1 MSKILCGRILL
12 SLLFL
17 THAVFAQSAKS
28 SETMLPLQFDTGN
41 PAPYGMASTVIT
53 IEGKPF
59 PIIVD
64 TGAKKY
70 GLALTK
76 EALSQI
82 HFQFTGKLICSNS
95 TTGKHC
101 EKEFIIPE
109 VKLGTFTVKNVE
121 GILVEH
127 LWGGNDDKF
136 KATEASRNGLLGYA
150 LLSKFNILLDYKNS
164 EITLVKPGNTV
175 TQYNIAKWSAILF
188 DNHLHAKLNA
198 DGKLLTFSWDTGA
211 IPSII
216 SRKAAADFKQM
227 HCPKNNPYK
236 ESIDNCL
243 RVNIASLLTTDNE
256 FISNNT
262 WFSVTDIP
270 ENAPFDGL
278 IGSNFYAN
286 NLVYFDFDNHK
297 IYVKP
302 ISN

>member
-1 MSKILCGRILL
+1 MNKDFYSKILL
-12 SLLFL
+12 SLLLL
-17 THAVFAQSAKS
+17 THAAFAQPVKS
-28 SETMLPLQFDTGN
+28 SETTLPLQFDTGN
-41 PAPYGMASTVIT
+41 PAPYGLPSTVIT
-53 IEGKPF
+53 IEGKSF

-76 EALSQI
+76 EALRKI

-95 TTGKHC
+95 ITGKHC

-109 VKLGTFTVKNVE
+109 IKLGSFTVKNVE

-127 LWGGNDDKF
+127 LWGGNDTSF
-136 KATEASRNGLLGYA
+136 KATAASRNGLLGYT

-164 EITLVKPGNTV
+164 KLTLVKPGNTL
-175 TQYNIAKWSAILF
+175 TQYNIAKWRAVSF
-188 DNHLHAKLNA
+188 DDHLHTKLNA
-198 DGKLLTFSWDTGA
+198 DGKQLTFSWDTGA

-216 SRKAAADFKQM
+216 SRKAATAFKQI
-227 HCPKNNPYK
+227 HCPKNNPYN
-236 ESIDNCL
+236 ESIDNCF
-243 RVNIASLLTTDNE
+243 RVKVALLLTVDNE

-297 IYVKP
+297 IYVNP